1 VTRTVVHF
9 VDTDTFG
16 GSEQSLLHL
25 LEGLDR
31 ARWRPVLL
39 HHPAT
44 GLARLLEG
52 AAAAGVTVREV
63 PRVRDGN
70 VVCRLPGLVHALAAD
85 RPAVFHAH
93 LNWPLACKFGLVAAR
108 IRRVP
113 AVIGTVQLFVAAL
126 VNRSVR
132 FQQRIVSAGV
142 HRYVAVS
149 EEVAR
154 RMATCFGL
162 SPGKLRVIYNGIDP
176 GPFGGPPDVRLRAA
190 LTGDPHR
197 PLVLTLARL
206 APQKGL
212 DTLVAAAQLLPEA
225 VFAVAGDG
233 PERGALEAQAA
244 TLGLADRMRF
254 LGHRQDVPAL
264 LDSCDVLVLPSLFEG
279 LPLAVLEAMAAGKP
293 VVASRIGGTDEA
305 VLDGVTGLLVPPS
318 DARALARA
326 VREVLSDPPLARRLG
341 AAGRARV
348 QAEFSARRMVSA
360 VEATY
365 DEVLAARERR

>member
-1 VTRTVVHF
+1 MRTVVHF

-39 HHPAT
+39 HHPAA
-44 GLARLLEG
+44 GLAQLLEG
-52 AAAAGVTVREV
+52 AAAAGVTVRQV
-63 PRVRDGN
+63 PRVSDAD
-70 VVCRLPGLVHALAAD
+70 VAWRLPGLVRALGVD

-113 AVIGTVQLFVAAL
+113 VVIGTVQLFVAVL

-154 RMATCFGL
+154 RMATCFGI
-162 SPGKLRVIYNGIDP
+162 SPAKLRVIHNGIDP
-176 GPFGGPPDVRLRAA
+176 GPFGRPPDARLRTA
-190 LTGDPHR
+190 LIGDPHR

-212 DTLVAAAQLLPEA
+212 DTLVAAARLVPEA
-225 VFAVAGDG
+225 VFVVAGDG

-254 LGHRQDVPAL
+254 LGHRRDVAAL
-264 LDSCDVLVLPSLFEG
+264 LDACDVFALPSLFEG

-293 VVASRIGGTDEA
+293 VVASHIGGTDEA
-305 VLDGVTGLLVPPS
+305 VLEGVTGLLVPPA
-318 DARALARA
+318 DPCALARA
-326 VREVLSDPPLARRLG
+326 IRVVLADPALARRLG
-341 AAGRARV
+341 AAGRSRV
-348 QAEFSARRMVSA
+348 DAEFSARRMVRA

-365 DEVLAARERR
+365 DEVLAATEGR

>member
-1 VTRTVVHF
+1 MTRTVVHY

-25 LEGLDR
+25 LKGHDR

-39 HHPAT
+39 HRRAM
-44 GLARLLEG
+44 GLARLIEG
-52 AAAAGVTVREV
+52 ATAAGVPVREV
-63 PRVRDGN
+63 PWVSDAN
-70 VVCRLPGLVHALAAD
+70 VVWGLPRLVHALAAD

-93 LNWPLACKFGLVAAR
+93 LNWPLACKFGLLAAR

-154 RMATCFGL
+154 RMTMCFGI
-162 SPGKLRVIYNGIDP
+162 PPEKLRVIHNGVDP
-176 GPFGGPPDVRLRAA
+176 GPFGGPPDARLRTT
-190 LTGDPHR
+190 LTGDRHR

-212 DTLVAAAQLLPEA
+212 DTLLAAARLVPEA

-254 LGHRQDVPAL
+254 LDHRRDVAAL
-264 LDSCDVLVLPSLFEG
+264 LDACDVFALPSLFEG

-293 VVASRIGGTDEA
+293 VVASNIGGTDEA

-326 VREVLSDPPLARRLG
+326 IREVLGDPSLARRLG
-341 AAGRARV
+341 AAGRSRV
-348 QAEFSARRMVSA
+348 HAEFSARRMVSA

-365 DEVLAARERR
+365 DEVLAAAERR